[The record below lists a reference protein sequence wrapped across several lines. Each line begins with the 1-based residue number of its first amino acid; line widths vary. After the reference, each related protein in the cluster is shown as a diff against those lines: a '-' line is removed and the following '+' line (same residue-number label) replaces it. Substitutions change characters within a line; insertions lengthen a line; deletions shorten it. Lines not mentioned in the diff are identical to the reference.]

1 MNRGAYII
9 KRLGLAVPVMMFG
22 ITMSFLILYLGPI
35 DPVGSI
41 LGQQA
46 TPEDIRQLRM
56 ELNYIDAARKP
67 RSPVGA
73 VFRSRQRPVH
83 ARFRR
88 IVDDSA

>member
-56 ELNYIDAARKP
+56 ELNYIDAAGN
-67 RSPVGA
+67 PVPLGEQYFG
-73 VFRSRQRPVH
+73 VVSDLFTLDFGES
-83 ARFRR
+83 
-88 IVDDSA
+88 